1 MDEIF
6 DSAVRTAGDLAGV
19 FEFDGE
25 TSYFYLYQ
33 PEAEEGKRVVDTIK
47 VGVGDAFYS
56 QADIK
61 VFWSSDESLV
71 CLQIT
76 GKLAAV
82 FDCIDGKKYGDIF
95 SPTTDLMLPPSVA
108 DRLSGAS

>member
-1 MDEIF
+1 MDEMF

-25 TSYFYLYQ
+25 TSYFYLYR
-33 PEAEEGKRVVDTIK
+33 PEAEEGKKVVDTIK
-47 VGVGDAFYS
+47 VGVADTFYS
-56 QADIK
+56 QADIG

-71 CLQIT
+71 CLKVT

-82 FDCIDGKKYGDIF
+82 FDCVDGKKYGDIV
-95 SPTTDLMLPPSVA
+95 SSTSELALPPSVA
-108 DRLSGAS
+108 DRLRDRS